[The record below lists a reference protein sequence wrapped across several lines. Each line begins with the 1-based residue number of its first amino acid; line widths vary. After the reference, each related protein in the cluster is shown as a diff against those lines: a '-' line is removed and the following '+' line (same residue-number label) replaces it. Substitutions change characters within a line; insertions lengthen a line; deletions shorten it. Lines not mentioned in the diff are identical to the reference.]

1 MRTRD
6 EEHISFIFTNNIVYF
21 DSGTLLGSSWK
32 NDRYVMDNNV
42 YWNAGTGAPA
52 AEISLAGAT
61 LQEWR
66 GRGHDLHS
74 AIADPLFVAPE
85 KYDFRLPPNS
95 PALKLGF
102 KPIDLSEFGVRRE
115 FRKQVHDTD

>member
-1 MRTRD
+1 
-6 EEHISFIFTNNIVYF
+6 
-21 DSGTLLGSSWK
+21 
-32 NDRYVMDNNV
+32 MDNNV

-74 AIADPLFVAPE
+74 AIADPLFVAADRH
-85 KYDFRLPPNS
+85 DFRLLRNS
-95 PALKLGF
+95 PALKCGF
-102 KPIDLSEFGVRRE
+102 KPIDLSEVGVRGK

>member
-1 MRTRD
+1 
-6 EEHISFIFTNNIVYF
+6 
-21 DSGTLLGSSWK
+21 
-32 NDRYVMDNNV
+32 MDNNV
-42 YWNAGTGAPA
+42 YWKAGTGASPA
-52 AEISLAGAT
+52 ELGLAGAT

-74 AIADPLFVAPE
+74 TIADPLFLAP
-85 KYDFRLPPNS
+85 KKFDFRLQRNS

-102 KPIDLSEFGVRRE
+102 KPIDLSEVGVRGA